1 MIIGQGSPALFN
13 GGTMESKII
22 LSFKNIVKV
31 YPNGVVANK
40 GISFD
45 IEKNTI
51 HALVGENGAGKTTL
65 MKILF
70 GIEKPQEGAIVY
82 KGKEVHFKSPLD
94 AIHNGIGM
102 VHQHLML
109 APDLT
114 VAENLTL
121 GIEPR
126 KWKIFLDTRKAVE
139 VTKRVSEEFGME
151 VPLTKKVRDLPIGIR
166 QRVEILKALLRNA
179 ELLILDEPTAVLTP
193 QETDVLFKTLRDLKK
208 HGKTIIFISHKL
220 KEVKAIADRVTVI
233 RDGKVIKTKDAAE
246 LTEHQIAELM
256 VGREIKSQRISPSPH
271 IGESLLVAQDIRY
284 INTDNVEVLK
294 GVSFEVRSGEI
305 LGVAGVEGNGQTELV
320 EILTGLRNLTSG
332 KVIINGQDMTN
343 KSPREIREKGV
354 SHIPEDRMVNG
365 VAENASIKENLISDR
380 YYKKP
385 FSKGA
390 VLNWKYINEYS
401 EKLIKEFN
409 VLTQS
414 PDTLVSALS
423 GGNIQKVVVA
433 REFSSNPSVIIADQ
447 PIRGIDVGSEELV
460 HNLLKKMRD
469 SGCAV
474 FLVSADLDEVLK
486 LSTRIIV
493 LYNGEI
499 VARFDKVDGLTGK
512 DLGPYMLGVKKEGST
527 V

>member
-1 MIIGQGSPALFN
+1 MD
-13 GGTMESKII
+13 TI
-22 LSFKNIVKV
+22 LSIKNIVKV

-70 GIEKPQEGAIVY
+70 GIETPQEGEIIY
-82 KGKEVHFKSPLD
+82 KGKKVHFKSPLD
-94 AIHNGIGM
+94 AIKNGIGM

-126 KWKIFLDTRKAVE
+126 KWKIFLDTDKMNEIA
-139 VTKRVSEEFGME
+139 KRVSKEFGLE
-151 VPLTKKVRDLPIGIR
+151 VPFDKRVKDLPIGVR
-166 QRVEILKALLRNA
+166 QRVEILKALLRNV

-193 QETDVLFKTLRDLKK
+193 QESDMLFKTLKDLKK

-220 KEVKAIADRVTVI
+220 KEVKQIADRVTVI
-233 RDGKVIKTKDAAE
+233 RDGKVIATKDASE

-256 VGREIKSQRISPSPH
+256 VGREIKSERIAPSPKV
-271 IGESLLVAQDIRY
+271 GEPLLEVENLNY
-284 INTDNVEVLK
+284 INEENIPVLK
-294 GVSFEVRSGEI
+294 SVSFKVRSGEI
-305 LGVAGVEGNGQTELV
+305 LGIAGVEGNGQTELV
-320 EILTGLRNLTSG
+320 EILTGLRRLTSG
-332 KVIINGQDMTN
+332 KVVINGKDVAGKT
-343 KSPREIREKGV
+343 PREIRENGV
-354 SHIPEDRMVNG
+354 SHIPEDRMKNG
-365 VAENASIKENLISDR
+365 VAEAATIKENLIVDR

-385 FSKGA
+385 FSKGI
-390 VLNWKYINEYS
+390 LLDWKYITNYGK
-401 EKLIKEFN
+401 KLIKDFN
-409 VLTQS
+409 VLATS
-414 PDTLVSALS
+414 PDALVSSLS

-433 REFSSNPSVIIADQ
+433 RELSSNPSVIIADQ

-460 HNLLKKMRD
+460 HRLLKEARD
-469 SGCAV
+469 KGSAV
-474 FLVSADLDEVLK
+474 FLVSADLDEVLE

-499 VARFDKVDGLTGK
+499 VARFDDVSGLTGK
-512 DLGPYMLGVKKEGST
+512 DLGPYMLGVKREE
-527 V
+527 